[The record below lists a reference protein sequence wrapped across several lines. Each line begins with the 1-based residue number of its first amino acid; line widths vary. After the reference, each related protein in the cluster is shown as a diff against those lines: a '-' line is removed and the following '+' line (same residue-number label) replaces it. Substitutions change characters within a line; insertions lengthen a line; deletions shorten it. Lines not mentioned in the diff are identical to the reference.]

1 LKSKLFGGGPVA
13 VVVICHETTSIP
25 EAELNTPQVGVALF
39 GIGKQ
44 SSNLVAIELFQRL
57 H

>member
-25 EAELNTPQVGVALF
+25 EAELNTAQVGVALF

-44 SSNLVAIELFQRL
+44 SNNLVAIELFQRL